1 MAYTDSKLEVATG
14 ATIAWS
20 NQDQVPHTVT
30 GDDNS
35 FDSGVINSDG
45 VWRHTFD
52 RAGTYSY
59 HCTLHPF
66 MKATVV
72 VR

>member
-1 MAYTDSKLEVATG
+1 
-14 ATIAWS
+14 
-20 NQDQVPHTVT
+20 VT
-30 GDDNS
+30 GDDNN
-35 FDSGVINSDG
+35 FDSGVINTEV

-66 MKATVV
+66 MKAAVV

>member
-1 MAYTDSKLEVATG
+1 MQLFIVATG
-14 ATIAWS
+14 TTIAWS
-20 NQDQVPHTVT
+20 NQDQVLHTVT

-35 FDSGVINSDG
+35 FDSGVINFG
-45 VWRHTFD
+45 TVWRHTFD